1 MTRKLAALLAALL
14 VPAAALAEPSLL
26 PSHVQRLAL
35 ASIVPMTIMPV
46 IYQAGTVNPWSPAY
60 AAPVINNSVKEVQGT
75 TSPVTRAPP
84 TIAVVGTDA
93 GLNLANPQLPANQT
107 GTAGVVV
114 TVCAAATRTLSGAG
128 TIEFYVLDTALPE
141 WSYVKDLS
149 LSVTATTRCQTF
161 PGIWINVAK
170 GRLFAAAT
178 GVTFS
183 AGSAGVTVFMVVR

>member
-14 VPAAALAEPSLL
+14 VPALAGALEML
-26 PSHVQRLAL
+26 PSHEVMKLTTAINLPMVIEPLAY
-35 ASIVPMTIMPV
+35 S
-46 IYQAGTVNPWSPAY
+46 AGTVNPWSFAY
-60 AAPVINNSVKEVQGT
+60 SAPTSNLSVKEVQGT

-93 GLNLANPQLPANQT
+93 GLSLANPQLPANQQ

-128 TIEFYVLDTALPE
+128 TIEFYVYDPALPE

-149 LSVTATTRCQTF
+149 LTVNATTRCQTF

-183 AGSAGVTVFMVVR
+183 AGTAGVTVFMVVR

>member
-1 MTRKLAALLAALL
+1 MRKFVAVLAATLL
-14 VPAAALAEPSLL
+14 PGFALAVPSLL
-26 PSHVQRLAL
+26 PSHVQNLAL

-46 IYQAGTVNPWSPAY
+46 VYQAGTVNPWSPAY
-60 AAPVINNSVKEVQGT
+60 AAPTVNLSVKEVQGT

-93 GLNLANPQLPANQT
+93 GLGLANPQLPANQT

-128 TIEFYVLDTALPE
+128 TIEFYVYDPALPE

-183 AGSAGVTVFMVVR
+183 AGTAGMTVFMVVR

>member
-1 MTRKLAALLAALL
+1 MRKFVAVLAAVLLPVASFAT
-14 VPAAALAEPSLL
+14 EML
-26 PSHVQRLAL
+26 PSHEVMKLTTAIFP
-35 ASIVPMTIMPV
+35 AMV
-46 IYQAGTVNPWSPAY
+46 IEPLVYQAGTVNPWSPAY
-60 AAPVINNSVKEVQGT
+60 AAPTVNLSVKEVQGT

-93 GLNLANPQLPANQT
+93 GLGLANPQLPANQT

-128 TIEFYVLDTALPE
+128 TIEFYVYDPALPE

-183 AGSAGVTVFMVVR
+183 TGSAGVTVFMVVR